1 MCGGGHGGLL
11 APGQPPPPGLGV
23 RGRVSFPRLLN
34 RSGAASKGQTQ
45 ACSRH
50 HGRRQPGWARGSG
63 AGTGR
68 VKLATTGE
76 QGWGLEGWRAE
87 NPAGHGASGYP
98 RLHHAQQPQKHGPVL
113 RRVPSTHALGPST
126 ETERAGRLCHQR
138 GRSLGQLQR
147 ESHSWDRAR
156 GTHVPGRGWSP
167 RAASSGSSP
176 PPPETRPA
184 RTLPPRTSSQTTE

>member
-113 RRVPSTHALGPST
+113 RPGALHTRPGAQHRNRKGGEALSPTGTIPRTTAERKSLVGQSTWDPRARQRVEPQSSLIRQQPAPAGDPASTHP
-126 ETERAGRLCHQR
+126 
-138 GRSLGQLQR
+138 
-147 ESHSWDRAR
+147 
-156 GTHVPGRGWSP
+156 
-167 RAASSGSSP
+167 AAQDVI
-176 PPPETRPA
+176 TNH
-184 RTLPPRTSSQTTE
+184 